1 MPDND
6 NRLIEFEKLNLVGKA
21 IFITGTTFR
30 FVGDLLSS
38 VAETVVEILSDA
50 EKSFLEGSDPNVDE
64 AKIVDESNNEFSDT
78 GSPVDKSG

>member
-1 MPDND
+1 VPDND

>member
-1 MPDND
+1 MPDKD

-64 AKIVDESNNEFSDT
+64 AKIVDESNNEFPDT
-78 GSPVDKSG
+78 GSSADKSG